1 MGNNYTMPG
10 NYNFTGGLENVQF
23 NFTPEQVD
31 AINQQAQQQV
41 QDFIANPP
49 PVPEPPAPSPPIYSS
64 TDPSNVIDPSWDP
77 ALLNKVLTDL
87 DRVYNG
93 TTPSFADI
101 NQSLAGTG
109 YYRETAFDF
118 LDGKYTHISHLS
130 PDTDPNSILIFN
142 YHGQVYYTSISNK
155 YIFSQLNYSFPKSR
169 DGYLYA
175 VDPNKQ
181 PYEIFPTV
189 DFSAPSGSVNTQP
202 IFVPPAT
209 IGGNGYGQLVDP
221 NAPASNDNPLDNLPS
236 EDIIPPP
243 AEVAPPLQE
252 TSEFDL
258 TQYAPLLLV
267 GAAILGMTSKK

>member
-1 MGNNYTMPG
+1 MGNDYSMSG

-31 AINQQAQQQV
+31 AINQQAQQQI
-41 QDFIANPP
+41 QGFFAAPENQP
-49 PVPEPPAPSPPIYSS
+49 PVPPAPAPPVDS
-64 TDPSNVIDPSWDP
+64 TNVIDPNWDP
-77 ALLNKVLTDL
+77 AVLNQVMTDL
-87 DRVYNG
+87 GKVYNG
-93 TTPSFADI
+93 TTPTFADI
-101 NQSLAGTG
+101 NQSLASTV
-109 YYRETAFDF
+109 YYKDTAFDF

-142 YHGQVYYTSISNK
+142 YHGQIYYTSISNK
-155 YIFSQLNYSFPKSR
+155 YIFTQLNYTFQKSH

-175 VDPNKQ
+175 IDPNKQ

-202 IFVPPAT
+202 IFVPPET
-209 IGGNGYGQLVDP
+209 SGGSGSGQLVDVNP
-221 NAPASNDNPLDNLPS
+221 PANDNPLDNLQAV
-236 EDIIPPP
+236 DIVPPP
-243 AEVAPPLQE
+243 VEVAPPLQE

-258 TQYAPLLLV
+258 IQYAPLLLV